1 MMISTVWVMRGELFL
16 TFLVSTN
23 WDYWG
28 RLIVV
33 IVFYLKQVSRQL
45 SKTHISK
52 NLENLEIK
60 ILSMKLAQLII
71 LSCLVLMVK
80 WNHETKSSGLKSYDH
95 HSRPVRTSLNN
106 LIFTCD
112 DRHTADAEKERE
124 MSSKVKLRL
133 EWKTLDFNN
142 LLDIP

>member
-1 MMISTVWVMRGELFL
+1 M
-16 TFLVSTN
+16 
-23 WDYWG
+23 
-28 RLIVV
+28 IVV

-60 ILSMKLAQLII
+60 ILSIKLAQLII

-95 HSRPVRTSLNN
+95 HTRPVRTSLKF
-106 LIFTCD
+106 LPAMID
-112 DRHTADAEKERE
+112 ILRTADAEKERE